1 MAKSRVLTHSS
12 YAFCFLCYFA
22 LNYFV
27 FFFTAEALRVHLF
40 ICLVS
45 LLAKTQKKF
54 AATMCIWGV
63 GPIQP
68 ILDVDPVHPAR
79 SELATCAAT
88 GWWSSSTGNV
98 PTGEVIAASN
108 PSGNLADT
116 SASATVHR
124 GQEAPLYG
132 VDWFQRVCADHR
144 GQCRPK
150 MKIQQR
156 ARCASPMVQ
165 CQLCLQVV
173 GHQSDSCARLVAC
186 NFR

>member
-1 MAKSRVLTHSS
+1 MFLLKFHAVPLMLDCFHARAQTETAFEEPERCFQRRDPVEIDGEKSCTYAQQLCVLLSLL
-12 YAFCFLCYFA
+12 FCPKL
-22 LNYFV
+22 LV

-88 GWWSSSTGNV
+88 GWWS
-98 PTGEVIAASN
+98 
-108 PSGNLADT
+108 
-116 SASATVHR
+116 
-124 GQEAPLYG
+124 
-132 VDWFQRVCADHR
+132 
-144 GQCRPK
+144 
-150 MKIQQR
+150 
-156 ARCASPMVQ
+156 
-165 CQLCLQVV
+165 
-173 GHQSDSCARLVAC
+173 
-186 NFR
+186 